1 MLCLMDMPFYHG
13 RLMFLFVV
21 AWAYVERRV
30 DVAEQAP
37 SRWSSGAGPDGGA
50 DIASRLVAG

>member
-37 SRWSSGAGPDGGA
+37 SRWSSGAGPDGDA